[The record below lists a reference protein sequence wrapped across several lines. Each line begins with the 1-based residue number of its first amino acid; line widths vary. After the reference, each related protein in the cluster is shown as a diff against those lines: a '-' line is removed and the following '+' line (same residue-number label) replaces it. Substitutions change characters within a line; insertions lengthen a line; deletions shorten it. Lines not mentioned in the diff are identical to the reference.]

1 MMKSQRNNVIG
12 FLTDR
17 IVTRPE
23 TVDIARGVSETAREL
38 GQTVLFMTHSD
49 ASPPLHG
56 PEYNSLMDL
65 NVDGLIYAAHT
76 SMSESSLRRRNLFAL
91 PSWQIVFLMIR
102 TLPPSFPTTWPV
114 DFWQAKC

>member
-1 MMKSQRNNVIG
+1 MKSQRNNVIG

-56 PEYNSLMDL
+56 PEYNSLIDL
-65 NVDGLIYAAHT
+65 NVDGLIYAAHINEQVELAQT
-76 SMSESSLRRRNLFAL
+76 KLVCPTVLANC
-91 PSWQIVFLMIR
+91 FLMMR

-114 DFWQAKC
+114 DFGRPNAD